1 MSEVAVDAEVLSG
14 QLLDDL
20 VLTLDVEQQGFV
32 LLLYGLFLLK
42 ELGKTI
48 LDFLLLLLHLCVGLS
63 DSCSHL
69 SVMTLAEGE
78 LFLEFDQVA
87 RACLDASNV
96 LLLGLELD
104 LQTLH
109 LIVVAFNLRLEDLLL
124 VLVLGK
130 LLFQLKVLG
139 DKQFFLTSYLFD

>member
-32 LLLYGLFLLK
+32 LLLDGLFLLK
-42 ELGKTI
+42 ELGKTV

-139 DKQFFLTSYLFD
+139 DKQFFLTSDLFD